1 VASLGTEALQLTII
15 ISAIRDDCC
24 QQPAGS
30 DLLSDVFDTKGSKKL
45 PFVCFSDQACGD

>member
-1 VASLGTEALQLTII
+1 MASLGIEALHLTII

-24 QQPAGS
+24 QHPAGS

-45 PFVCFSDQACGD
+45 PFVCFSDQTCGG

>member
-15 ISAIRDDCC
+15 ISAIRDDHC

-45 PFVCFSDQACGD
+45 PFVCFSDQTCGG